1 MRRGGVFQSTLP
13 CGERP
18 YDDDNS
24 SILLPFQSTLPCGE
38 RQEERKL
45 SPLALIFQSTLPCGE
60 RLKTLRLLL
69 RFSRF
74 QSTLPCGERLEGK
87 VRTDKEN
94 KFQSTLPCGER
105 HVKGN
110 TYAGRIS
117 ISIHAPVW
125 GATSVG
131 KARRRISDISIH
143 APVWGATRH
152 LIDDKINHRISIHA
166 PVWGAT
172 GSRRYRPRQIKD
184 FNPRSRVGSD
194 FSCTSIIKPKYHF
207 NPRSRVGSDCK
218 RAQTTRFLSVPV
230 RHFLHKR
237 KQNIRCSTFIL
248 PQSRAFSRH
257 FSARKSGAF
266 YGRFPFAHFSLSL
279 ISNKATRSASGF
291 ALLIQ
296 GKIHFFH

>member
-1 MRRGGVFQSTLP
+1 MRFQTTP
-13 CGERP
+13 
-18 YDDDNS
+18 
-24 SILLPFQSTLPCGE
+24 PCGE
-38 RQEERKL
+38 RQI
-45 SPLALIFQSTLPCGE
+45 SGALNAVISQFQSTPPRGE
-60 RLKTLRLLL
+60 RRQG
-69 RFSRF
+69 RYPGAD
-74 QSTLPCGERLEGK
+74 LP
-87 VRTDKEN
+87 
-94 KFQSTLPCGER
+94 
-105 HVKGN
+105 
-110 TYAGRIS
+110 Y
-117 ISIHAPVW
+117 
-125 GATSVG
+125 
-131 KARRRISDISIH
+131 
-143 APVWGATRH
+143 
-152 LIDDKINHRISIHA
+152 
-166 PVWGAT
+166 
-172 GSRRYRPRQIKD
+172 
-184 FNPRSRVGSD
+184 FNPRPRVGSD
-194 FSCTSIIKPKYHF
+194 YRSCRYRYPPPDF

>member
-1 MRRGGVFQSTLP
+1 MRRGGGFQSTLP

-38 RQEERKL
+38 R
-45 SPLALIFQSTLPCGE
+45 
-60 RLKTLRLLL
+60 LKSCTINRDSDAISIHAPVWGATSRTMRRLRLLM
-69 RFSRF
+69 
-74 QSTLPCGERLEGK
+74 
-87 VRTDKEN
+87 
-94 KFQSTLPCGER
+94 
-105 HVKGN
+105 
-110 TYAGRIS
+110 IS
-117 ISIHAPVW
+117 IHAPVWGATIALWVLWTVQIISIHAPVW

-184 FNPRSRVGSD
+184 
-194 FSCTSIIKPKYHF
+194 F

>member
-1 MRRGGVFQSTLP
+1 MGSDTLP
-13 CGERP
+13 
-18 YDDDNS
+18 S
-24 SILLPFQSTLPCGE
+24 IVFSILKDFNPRSRVGSDS
-38 RQEERKL
+38 RGMR
-45 SPLALIFQSTLPCGE
+45 IG
-60 RLKTLRLLL
+60 RRLLNFNP
-69 RFSRF
+69 RSRVGSDAGF
-74 QSTLPCGERLEGK
+74 LYR
-87 VRTDKEN
+87 
-94 KFQSTLPCGER
+94 
-105 HVKGN
+105 GN
-110 TYAGRIS
+110 CIS

-125 GATSVG
+125 GAT
-131 KARRRISDISIH
+131 AIMHLESD
-143 APVWGATRH
+143 G
-152 LIDDKINHRISIHA
+152 LF
-166 PVWGAT
+166 
-172 GSRRYRPRQIKD
+172 Y
-184 FNPRSRVGSD
+184 
-194 FSCTSIIKPKYHF
+194 F